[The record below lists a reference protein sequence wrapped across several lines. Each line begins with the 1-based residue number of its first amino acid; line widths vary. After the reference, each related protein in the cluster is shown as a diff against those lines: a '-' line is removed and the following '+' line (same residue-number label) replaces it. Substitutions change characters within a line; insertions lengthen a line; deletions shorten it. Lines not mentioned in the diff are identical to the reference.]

1 MIRSRSW
8 ASLLGALLVCTPAGA
23 ATNADRYRGA
33 DELAARID
41 QLLDK
46 DWKKDE
52 VVPARPADDAE
63 WLRRVYLD
71 VAGRIP
77 SVTEAR
83 TFLGDR
89 RSDRRT
95 RLVESLLASQRY
107 PTWFASVWRGL
118 LLPEANST
126 IQFRL
131 QGPTFERWLRNW
143 VASDRGYDA
152 LVRDLLTAPSGPPG
166 QRGIG
171 GAGGPALF
179 FAAKENKPEEI
190 AAAVSRLF
198 LGVNLGCA
206 QCHNHPFA
214 EWKKDQFWSFAAFF
228 SNGQN
233 ANARR
238 GAANPR
244 GERVGPAQLRIPGTD
259 KVVRAKYL
267 DGKEPSLENGSSPRQ
282 VLVDWMT
289 AADNPYF
296 ARALAN
302 RLWAHFFGQGLMEPI
317 DEMVGTGAQP
327 SHPAV
332 LDELARAFAAR
343 KHDLRWLVRAI
354 TATKAYQ
361 LSSARSHTS
370 QDEPKHFARMALRT
384 LNAEQLYDS
393 LALATGL
400 RVDSP
405 AGRARIGIGIGGPRD
420 EFLTKFG
427 GTERPTEAQT
437 SILQALTLMNGRVMA
452 TATSSQR
459 SEYLMAVVDA
469 PFLDVPGKIETLYLA
484 ALSRKPSS
492 REIDRL
498 VRYVE
503 KAGADDTRSAN
514 EQSRQQ
520 ADALADVFWALLN
533 SAEFVINH

>member
-8 ASLLGALLVCTPAGA
+8 ASLLGVLLVCTPAPA
-23 ATNADRYRGA
+23 APGADRYRGA

-41 QLLDK
+41 RLLEA
-46 DWKKDE
+46 DWKKED

-83 TFLGDR
+83 TFLADR
-89 RSDRRT
+89 RADRRG
-95 RLVESLLASQRY
+95 RLVESLLAGQRY

-126 IQFRL
+126 IQFRI
-131 QGPTFERWLRNW
+131 QAPAFERWLRNW
-143 VASDRGYDA
+143 VASERGYDA
-152 LVRDLLTAPSGPPG
+152 LARDLLTAAGGPPG
-166 QRGIG
+166 QRGFVIG
-171 GAGGPALF
+171 GAPTAIF

-214 EWKKDQFWSFAAFF
+214 EWKKEQFWSFAAFF
-228 SNGQN
+228 SDGQN
-233 ANARR
+233 AMGRRDVTRR
-238 GAANPR
+238 GEA
-244 GERVGPAQLRIPGTD
+244 VGPARLRIPGTD

-267 DGKEPSLENGSSPRQ
+267 DGKEPSLGNGAPPRR

-302 RLWAHFFGQGLMEPI
+302 RLWSHFFGQGLLEPL

-327 SHPAV
+327 SHPEV
-332 LDELARAFAAR
+332 LAELARAFAAQ
-343 KHDLRWLVRAI
+343 KYDLRWLVRAI
-354 TATKAYQ
+354 TATRAYQ
-361 LSSARSHTS
+361 LSSARSHAS
-370 QDEPKHFARMALRT
+370 QDEPKHFARMALRGLT
-384 LNAEQLYDS
+384 GEQLFDS
-393 LALATGL
+393 LALATGF
-400 RVDSP
+400 REDGTP
-405 AGRARIGIGIGGPRD
+405 FRGRLGIGGARD
-420 EFLTKFG
+420 EFLTKFA
-427 GTERPTEAQT
+427 GTERATETQT
-437 SILQALTLMNGRVMA
+437 SILQALTLMNGKVM
-452 TATSSQR
+452 TSATSVR
-459 SEYLMAVVDA
+459 ASETLLAVADA
-469 PFLDVPGKIETLYLA
+469 PFLDVPGKIEALYLA
-484 ALSRKPSS
+484 TLTRRPTG
-492 REIDRL
+492 RETERL

-503 KAGADDTRSAN
+503 SRSPA
-514 EQSRQQ
+514 E
-520 ADALADVFWALLN
+520 ALADVLWALLN